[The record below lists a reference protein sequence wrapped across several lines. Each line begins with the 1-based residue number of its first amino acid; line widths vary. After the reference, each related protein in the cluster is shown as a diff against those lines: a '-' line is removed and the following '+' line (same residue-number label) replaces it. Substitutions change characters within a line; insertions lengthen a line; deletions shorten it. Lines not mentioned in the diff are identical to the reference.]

1 MANWP
6 AAKLGDMVV
15 GIDIHKVGFPF
26 APIPAPPPGVP
37 MPHPYFGLLFLWLTP
52 QFPKI
57 NVFINGVPACATGAM
72 GYSCHVPFGIPY
84 PPSMLNLDY
93 FKRHLLNIPKQL
105 VLVALTMFANMAIA
119 KIAGIFVT
127 PGSDTAAFV
136 QDVTG
141 SAISQQSSVTTSIK
155 GGLSAYTKWQTW
167 AKLLIPPLPFPG
179 AQGSTAIG
187 SPNVQVNGGPLGFVA
202 PLMSVSCTEFIWVP
216 NAATIGF
223 SNVMVGVS
231 LKAMARALLVHAA
244 QVGVSKAVAAGVEKS
259 GLGKAIDNL
268 SESAA
273 DKLGKLFC
281 GCK

>member
-6 AAKLGDMVV
+6 AAKLGDMIV

-26 APIPAPPPGVP
+26 APVPAPPPGVP
-37 MPHPYFGLLFLWLTP
+37 IPHPYFGSLFLWHTP
-52 QFPKI
+52 QFPKM

-72 GYSCHVPFGIPY
+72 GYSCHIPFGIPY

-93 FKRHLLNIPKQL
+93 FRRHLLNVPKQL
-105 VLVALTMFANMAIA
+105 VLVALTMFANMAIS
-119 KIAGIFVT
+119 KISSIFVT
-127 PGSDTAAFV
+127 PGSATDKFV

-141 SAISQQSSVTTSIK
+141 TALSQQGGVTTSIK

-179 AQGSTAIG
+179 TQGSSAIG
-187 SPNVQVNGGPLGFVA
+187 SPNVQVNGGALGFVA

-231 LKAMARALLVHAA
+231 VAAMVRGLAVHAA
-244 QVGVSKAVAAGVEKS
+244 QTAVSQAVSAGVNRMGQRS
-259 GLGKAIDNL
+259 CN
-268 SESAA
+268 
-273 DKLGKLFC
+273 C
-281 GCK
+281 RR